1 MLTKKEAADFL
12 GVSERAIERYTKAGR
27 LTPTYQQNKSGGTLA
42 LFAERDLDRLKEEM
56 SAPKERTTAG
66 GIAGREPTRADIVR
80 RDGAGALVEA
90 LREVASAPRVSL
102 SDKLLLSIDEAAALS
117 GLSAHHIREAIHG
130 QKLKA
135 RIIGKGWRIKTD
147 DLRAYVRK
155 L

>member
-1 MLTKKEAADFL
+1 MLTKKEAAVSL

-27 LTPTYQQNKSGGTLA
+27 LTPTYQQSKSGGTLA

-56 SAPKERTTAG
+56 AAPKERATAG
-66 GIAGREPTRADIVR
+66 AIAGREPTRADIAR
-80 RDGAGALVEA
+80 RDGASGLVEA
-90 LREVASAPRVSL
+90 LREAVSAPRVSL

-130 QKLKA
+130 KKLKA
-135 RIIGKGWRIKTD
+135 RIIGKGWRIKAD
-147 DLRAYVRK
+147 ELRAYVRK